1 MLLKAY
7 TMCINGGANS
17 AAVPQCEVRW
27 IKGKIWASQVSP
39 LQVGLYCHVNRGGN
53 VREVIRANDPA
64 LISVVE
70 ALLLE
75 AEIPYQ
81 IADQNISILEG
92 GIGAF
97 PRRVL
102 VDDSREEEARQL
114 LVDAGIPPKGMR
126 L

>member
-1 MLLKAY
+1 M
-7 TMCINGGANS
+7 
-17 AAVPQCEVRW
+17 
-27 IKGKIWASQVSP
+27 
-39 LQVGLYCHVNRGGN
+39 
-53 VREVIRANDPA
+53 REVVRANDPA
-64 LISVVE
+64 LISAVE

-81 IADQNISILEG
+81 IADQNMSILEG
-92 GIGAF
+92 SIGAF

-102 VDDSREEEARQL
+102 VDDSREEEARRL

>member
-1 MLLKAY
+1 MPDGKQQHDG
-7 TMCINGGANS
+7 TMTPKKPTSYSERI
-17 AAVPQCEVRW
+17 
-27 IKGKIWASQVSP
+27 
-39 LQVGLYCHVNRGGN
+39 GLYCHVNRGGN
-53 VREVIRANDPA
+53 VREVVRANDPA
-64 LISVVE
+64 LISAVE

-81 IADQNISILEG
+81 IADQNMSILEG

-102 VDDSREEEARQL
+102 VDDSREEEARRL